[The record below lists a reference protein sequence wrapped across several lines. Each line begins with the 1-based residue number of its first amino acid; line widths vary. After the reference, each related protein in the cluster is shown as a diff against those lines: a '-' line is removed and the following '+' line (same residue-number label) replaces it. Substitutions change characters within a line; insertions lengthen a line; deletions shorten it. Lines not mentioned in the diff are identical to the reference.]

1 MRGSGGGAT
10 ELQRPLRPSRTE
22 DAHTLCTLTFS
33 AFYRLPSHT
42 TLNACARTQASA
54 ATQQQQQPLAAGGG
68 GDGGIDLGPLAQGL
82 DAIAEAEAAEAA
94 VRAATEGV
102 AAMDESGGG
111 GGAGG
116 LGGAGV
122 ATAESA
128 ALAESGGAMGATH
141 VWQ

>member
-22 DAHTLCTLTFS
+22 DAHTRYALTLS

-111 GGAGG
+111 GTGG